1 MSGEESLREDVQDRN
16 ELEAALGA
24 LVPRTERLNRDRIMF
39 LAGQASVQS
48 KNSQPAIPPG
58 TTGPQHRAGWA
69 WPAAF
74 TTMTGVAASLL
85 MALVIR
91 PAPQVTER
99 IVERIVT
106 APAAPQEPAAAIAKR
121 FVEPEAAAPSPAEV
135 ATSPDRLVWEPFPQ
149 PAVSAEQE
157 LSYPELRRQVL
168 RHGLESWKPRAAE
181 SAVSGRA
188 DEGPVSYREQLDR
201 WLEQQ
206 GVESALRRHSTP
218 TPGNTSGAK
227 S

>member
-1 MSGEESLREDVQDRN
+1 MSGEESLREDGRDRL

-24 LVPRTERLNRDRIMF
+24 LVPRAERLNRDRIMF
-39 LAGQASVQS
+39 LAGQASVAS
-48 KNSQPAIPPG
+48 NGQPVAPMG
-58 TTGPQHRAGWA
+58 TIGPQHRAGWA

-74 TTMTGVAASLL
+74 ATMTGVAASLL
-85 MALVIR
+85 VAMAIR
-91 PAPQVTER
+91 PAPQVVER

-121 FVEPEAAAPSPAEV
+121 FVEPESVAPSPAVV
-135 ATSPDRLVWEPFPQ
+135 AALPDWLAWEPFPQ
-149 PAVSAEQE
+149 PAVKAEQE

-168 RHGLESWKPRAAE
+168 LHGLESWEPRAVE
-181 SAVSGRA
+181 SAVSGHA

-206 GVESALRRHSTP
+206 GVESVLRRHSTP
-218 TPGNTSGAK
+218 ILGNASGAK